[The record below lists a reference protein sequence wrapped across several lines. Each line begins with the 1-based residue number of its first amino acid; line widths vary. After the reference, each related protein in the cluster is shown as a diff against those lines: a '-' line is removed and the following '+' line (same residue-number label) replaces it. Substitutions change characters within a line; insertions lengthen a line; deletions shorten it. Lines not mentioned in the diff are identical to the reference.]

1 MWHLE
6 ATSAQFNNIND
17 ILNDEQ
23 CFLQS
28 CRSQSGRAEFELV
41 EFQ

>member
-6 ATSAQFNNIND
+6 ATSVQFNNIND

-23 CFLQS
+23 RYLQS
-28 CRSQSGRAEFELV
+28 CRSHGFPIVQNFDW
-41 EFQ
+41 